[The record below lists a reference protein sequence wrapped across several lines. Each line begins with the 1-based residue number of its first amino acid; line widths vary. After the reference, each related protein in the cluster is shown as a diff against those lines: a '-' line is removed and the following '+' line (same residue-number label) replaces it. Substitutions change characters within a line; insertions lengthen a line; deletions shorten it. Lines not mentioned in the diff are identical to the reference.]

1 MAFLN
6 DAVLDA
12 ALTYVKNNGQDLYI
26 TSAEATTYAQA
37 KTTYAL
43 GYKLGISIGLPGD
56 ASPNGRKVTVAS
68 ISDGTVS
75 ASGTAAY
82 WAIIDETNDVLIA
95 TGQLSA
101 TQSVT
106 TGNTFTLT
114 AFDVTVPDAVNS

>member
-12 ALTYVKNNGQDLYI
+12 ALTYVKDNGQDLYI
-26 TSAEATTYAQA
+26 TSSEATTYTQA

-43 GYKLGISIGLPGD
+43 GNKTGISIGSPGD

-68 ISDGTVS
+68 ISDGTVTGT
-75 ASGTAAY
+75 GTAAY

-106 TGNTFTLT
+106 SGNTFTLT